1 MTRMM
6 MHADPQWTLRDGDH
20 EGWQI
25 RAERT
30 PKWIRVRFAG
40 VTVAS
45 SKRALLVMETQKL
58 PVYYFPIE
66 DVRTEFLKSS
76 ELHEEDQNVGAKNY
90 WHVALNDQVVEDAA
104 WSYAEPKTESSFL
117 KGYVA
122 FVWEKAESWLEEEEE
137 VFVHA
142 KDPYTRIDAIPSSR
156 HVKVIVGGEIVAE
169 STRPVILYETG
180 LTSRY
185 YLPKEDVRMDLLT
198 ETDKHTR
205 CPYKGIAS
213 YWNVTVNG
221 NQYTDVVWSYNDPLP
236 EVHEIKGLVSFYNE
250 AVDSILVDGKI
261 WMLGSS
267 ERLPYSLI
275 SCAC

>member
-1 MTRMM
+1 MM
-6 MHADPQWTLRDGDH
+6 LHADPQWTLRDEDY

-25 RAERT
+25 RAERSQ
-30 PKWIRVRFAG
+30 KWIRVRFAG

-45 SKRALLVMETQKL
+45 SKRALIVMEIQKL
-58 PVYYFPIE
+58 PIYYFPLE
-66 DVRTEFLKSS
+66 DVRTEFLKPSKFQ
-76 ELHEEDQNVGAKNY
+76 EEDQNVGIKDY
-90 WHVALNDQVVEDAA
+90 WHVALNGQIIEDAA
-104 WSYAEPKTESSFL
+104 WGFATPKLESNFL

-122 FVWEKAESWLEEEEE
+122 FVWEKAESWLEEEE

-142 KDPYTRIDAIPSSR
+142 RDPYTRIDAIPSSR
-156 HVKVIVGGEIVAE
+156 RVKVIVGGEVVAE

-185 YLPKEDVRMDLLT
+185 YLPREDVRMELLT
-198 ETDKHTR
+198 ESEKHTR

-213 YWNVTVNG
+213 FWTVNVNG
-221 NQYTDVVWSYNDPLP
+221 NQYTDAVWSYAEPLP
-236 EVHEIKGLVSFYNE
+236 EVHEIQGLISFYNE
-250 AVDSILVDGKI
+250 AVDSIVVDGKP
-261 WMLGSS
+261 WMLGSN